1 MNDLGGKPCILLL
14 LYCVY
19 ARKQLFHSLT
29 TLLLHKFYLKK
40 KTLHN
45 CYDCYLDFQFQ
56 AEINKIRPYTLKN
69 SFNKI
74 LKQFWK

>member
-29 TLLLHKFYLKK
+29 TLLLYKFYLKK

-45 CYDCYLDFQFQ
+45 CYDCYVKRIVEFRT
-56 AEINKIRPYTLKN
+56 INWTFNFKLKLT
-69 SFNKI
+69 K
-74 LKQFWK
+74 